1 MKKRIFI
8 AIHYLEIGGAEMSL
22 IGLLQALDYA
32 KYDVDLFVYS
42 HRGELM
48 KFIPKEV
55 NLLPE
60 VGAYSYIEKPIK
72 DAIRHGHIGVSLG
85 RLLAKIQFRNYAKK
99 HPLKDRTPLMQYI
112 AENVLTFLPSLNKY
126 GEYDLAIS
134 YLTPHHIVL
143 QKVQA
148 KKKVAWI
155 HTDYS
160 RIGVQIEKELHIWSG
175 YDHIISISPD
185 VTKNFLQVF
194 PSLKDKIVEMENIL
208 SSDFVSSR
216 AEESADIP
224 FTQRSEAVVN
234 LLSVGR
240 YTEAKNF
247 DNVPDIC
254 KRINQKLKAK
264 WFIIGYGNDEELI
277 RKRIEEAGMKENVIL
292 LGKKENPYPYIKACD
307 IYVQPSRYEG
317 KAVTVREAQML
328 CKPVVV
334 AHYATA
340 TSQVQNGVDGVIV
353 PQDNEGCAAG
363 IIRFIEDKKLQ
374 ERIVSYLQ
382 QHDYGNASEVNKLY
396 SLIKNG

>member
-22 IGLLQALDYA
+22 IGLLQSIDYT

-48 KFIPKEV
+48 KYIPKEV
-55 NLLPE
+55 YLLPE
-60 VGAYSYIEKPIK
+60 IGAYSYIEKPIK
-72 DAIRHGHIGVSLG
+72 DAVKHGYIGVSLG
-85 RLLAKIQFRNYAKK
+85 RLWAKFQFHNYAMQ
-99 HPLKDRTPLMQYI
+99 HTLKDRAPLMQYV
-112 AENVLTFLPSLNKY
+112 AENVSPFLPSLRKY

-143 QKVQA
+143 QKVNA

-160 RIGVQIEKELHIWSG
+160 RIGVNAKKELPIWSG

-185 VTKNFLQVF
+185 VTRNFLQVF
-194 PSLKDKIVEMENIL
+194 PTLKDKIIEMENIL
-208 SSDFVSSR
+208 SSDFVRSR

-224 FTQRSEAVVN
+224 FTRNNKSVIN

-247 DNVPDIC
+247 DNIPDIC
-254 KRINQKLKAK
+254 KRINLKLKVN
-264 WFIIGYGNDEELI
+264 WYIIGYGSDENLI
-277 RKRIEEAGMKENVIL
+277 RKRIEEAEMQEYVIL

-307 IYVQPSRYEG
+307 IYLQPSRYEG
-317 KAVTVREAQML
+317 KAVTVREAQIL

-340 TSQVQNGVDGVIV
+340 PSQVQDGVDGVIV
-353 PQDNEGCAAG
+353 PQDNESCAEG
-363 IIRFIEDKKLQ
+363 IVDFINDKKLQ
-374 ERIVSYLQ
+374 NTIISYLH
-382 QHDYGNASEVNKLY
+382 QHDYGNKSEVEKLFN
-396 SLIKNG
+396 LMD

>member
-1 MKKRIFI
+1 
-8 AIHYLEIGGAEMSL
+8 MSL
-22 IGLLQALDYA
+22 IGLLQALDYT

-48 KFIPKEV
+48 KYIPKEV

-60 VGAYSYIEKPIK
+60 IGAYSFIEKPIK
-72 DAIRHGHIGVSLG
+72 DAIKHGHIGVSLG
-85 RLLAKIQFRNYAKK
+85 RLWAKFQFYNYAKK
-99 HPLKDRTPLMQYI
+99 HPLKDSAPLLQYI
-112 AENVLTFLPSLNKY
+112 AENVSPFLPSLNKY

-143 QKVQA
+143 QKVRA

-160 RIGVQIEKELHIWSG
+160 RIGVQIEKELPIWSG

-185 VTKNFLQVF
+185 VTRNFLQVF

-208 SSDFVSSR
+208 SSDFVRSR
-216 AEESADIP
+216 AEEPAVIP
-224 FTQRSEAVVN
+224 FNDNVIN

-247 DNVPDIC
+247 DNIPDIC
-254 KRINQKLKAK
+254 KRINQKMKVK
-264 WFIIGYGNDEELI
+264 WYIIGYGSDENLI
-277 RKRIEEAGMKENVIL
+277 RKRIEEAGMQEHVIL

-307 IYVQPSRYEG
+307 FYVQPSRYEG
-317 KAVTVREAQML
+317 KAVTVREAQIL
-328 CKPVVV
+328 CKPVAV

-340 TSQVQNGVDGVIV
+340 PSQVQHGMDGVIV
-353 PQDNEGCAAG
+353 PQDNEKCADG
-363 IIRFIEDKKLQ
+363 IIKFIEDKMLQ
-374 ERIVSYLQ
+374 NRIVSHLH
-382 QHDYGNASEVNKLY
+382 QHDYGNKSEVEKLY
-396 SLIKNG
+396 NLI